1 MKFAVV
7 VFPGSNCDMDCYFT
21 LRDVIQAPVEYVWF
35 RESLPADVSA
45 VVLPGG
51 FSYGDYLR
59 CGALAKH
66 APVMKSVRE
75 LAAKGNPVIGICN
88 GFQILTETGMLPG
101 ALMKNTCLHF
111 LCHDVYLKTERTDT
125 IFSQGLPGV
134 VSFPIAH
141 GEGNYY
147 IDEENL
153 QRLEDNNQVLF
164 RYSSPIGE
172 VTSDYNPNGSV
183 NNIAGILNEQGNVLG
198 MMPHPE
204 RAAEMTLGRDDGK
217 MLFESMLAALV

>member
-7 VFPGSNCDMDCYFT
+7 VFPGSNCDMDCYHA
-21 LRDVIQAPVEYVWF
+21 LRDVVQAPVECVWF
-35 RESLPADVSA
+35 REALPPDVTAA
-45 VVLPGG
+45 VIPGG

-101 ALMKNTCLHF
+101 ALLKNTCLHF
-111 LCHDVYLKTERTDT
+111 LCHDVDLKTERKDT
-125 IFSQGLPGV
+125 IFSANLKDV
-134 VSFPIAH
+134 VRFPIAH

-147 IDEENL
+147 IDADGL
-153 QRLEDNNQVLF
+153 KRIEDNNQVLF
-164 RYSSPIGE
+164 RYCSPEG
-172 VTSDYNPNGSV
+172 VVNDGYNPNGSL
-183 NNIAGILNEQGNVLG
+183 NNIAGVLNEQGNVLG

-204 RAAEMTLGRDDGK
+204 RAAEMTLGCDDGK
-217 MLFESMLAALV
+217 ALFESILGALV